1 MLNAVNGN
9 EHAEKKG
16 NLSIRRSMLDT
27 GVHKKALIRGNL
39 PGRLARIG
47 CSGRQVST
55 KRGSDAIFLDTCLG
69 VCEKSIIFGSMKRL
83 FPFLLALCLLAVP
96 VGARAQRVADASYR
110 TIAYIKSDGTLQDD
124 SHKTLGHI
132 KSDGTFQD
140 AAYRTIGHLK
150 SDGTVQDAAYRTVG
164 HITLDGTVQDD
175 AYRTIGHVRR
185 DGTVQDAAYRTIGHA
200 DGVPLRWT
208 ALYFFFLR

>member
-1 MLNAVNGN
+1 MYSKRVIYIPRLSVLNAVNGN

-132 KSDGTFQD
+132 KSDGT
-140 AAYRTIGHLK
+140 
-150 SDGTVQDAAYRTVG
+150 VQDAAYRTVG
-164 HITLDGTVQDD
+164 HIKLDGTVQDD